1 MFQKTSQDKVAG
13 STVERP
19 GTPAEQVPV
28 QTPEAYLTSIWPDPT
43 AEKSKRVDCIS
54 GLMILGSGITL
65 SFFSVS
71 WGI

>member
-43 AEKSKRVDCIS
+43 AEKSKRVDCI
-54 GLMILGSGITL
+54 
-65 SFFSVS
+65 
-71 WGI
+71 